1 MGGKK
6 SRVSSEVK
14 YYTCSKTYSAL
25 LPIPYILL
33 VLR

>member
-6 SRVSSEVK
+6 AELAVKK
-14 YYTCSKTYSAL
+14 YYTCSKTYSGL